1 MMIQAIICSPL
12 FSEFS
17 ALVSFSVPFS
27 NITQLFHVSNSDS
40 KNSQRIDY
48 FNQNNQVIDSHLS
61 TPHSSFYTRT
71 EIDRQKCYAVSQSTT
86 PIVPNLDQFDL
97 MNNSILNGQIV
108 QHYRMVGIYEPE
120 HKINGSFLAAQTF
133 QQDFYLLN
141 GVPIKWE
148 IWGRSNFNS
157 DQSYYVLD
165 YIQFKEEV
173 EDKFETDVL
182 CQNAKQLNQHVNHIV
197 NTFMPKIN
205 NVKAK
210 SSYVN
215 NINKITDLNKVNKS
229 YTVGINKFIE
239 YSEMDFQFLNKRL
252 HRRNE
257 PIIPVKV
264 LPIDEKFVNQK
275 HFDWRIRGGIGS
287 VKDQAACGSCWTFS
301 TTGVLESRVNIKRL
315 KENKNSELL
324 VFAEQAIIDCFWAQ
338 TEHDHSSG
346 CEGGTIEQALN
357 WFATEQPGFA
367 LQNQYPYLGLN
378 DYCKSNL
385 FNYNKYKA
393 TGAFSVPSN
402 DINQLKMALKDGP
415 VAIAVTVIDSFV
427 FYSGGI
433 YDDVNCSGDKD
444 KLGHGVILI
453 GWGTDDQVGE
463 YWIVRNCW
471 SNVWGMDGYIYIKI
485 EGNICG
491 VATEPSYVD
500 IEAV

>member
-1 MMIQAIICSPL
+1 MMIQAIICSPV
-12 FSEFS
+12 FSEFT

-48 FNQNNQVIDSHLS
+48 FNQNSQVIDSHLS

-71 EIDRQKCYAVSQSTT
+71 EIDRQKCHAVSQSTT

-108 QHYRMVGIYEPE
+108 QHYRTVGIYEPE

-165 YIQFKEEV
+165 YIQFKEAV
-173 EDKFETDVL
+173 EDIFEPDVM
-182 CQNAKQLNQHVNHIV
+182 CKNAKQLNQHVNHIL
-197 NTFMPKIN
+197 NTFMPKIH

-210 SSYVN
+210 QHY
-215 NINKITDLNKVNKS
+215 INKITDLNKVNKS

-252 HRRNE
+252 YRRNE

-275 HFDWRIRGGIGS
+275 HFDWRIRGGIGN

-315 KENKNSELL
+315 KENKNSECWCSLNKRQLIVSGHKLSMITQAGVKVVQQNKYQIGLQLNNLGLLFKTNIHIQDQMIIASLIYLITINIKRQELL
-324 VFAEQAIIDCFWAQ
+324 VFHRTIQ
-338 TEHDHSSG
+338 TS
-346 CEGGTIEQALN
+346 QK
-357 WFATEQPGFA
+357 WP
-367 LQNQYPYLGLN
+367 
-378 DYCKSNL
+378 
-385 FNYNKYKA
+385 
-393 TGAFSVPSN
+393 
-402 DINQLKMALKDGP
+402 
-415 VAIAVTVIDSFV
+415 
-427 FYSGGI
+427 
-433 YDDVNCSGDKD
+433 
-444 KLGHGVILI
+444 
-453 GWGTDDQVGE
+453 
-463 YWIVRNCW
+463 
-471 SNVWGMDGYIYIKI
+471 
-485 EGNICG
+485 
-491 VATEPSYVD
+491 
-500 IEAV
+500 